1 MTSPFLPSPFSY
13 NDSPQG
19 GQPMPM
25 IIAGRDPSDTVDKQY
40 AAGYLWL
47 SSLDIKINGVAG
59 SGNLWVQSGN
69 SAGSPNW
76 TAVTAG
82 AAGGVSTISDGAT
95 QVFPLAGNI
104 ALVSTPN
111 QITVTSSVPSHEL
124 IFSIP
129 TVFIAPGSIASTTT
143 MTVGTT
149 LAVTGDATFGDDVA
163 ITDDVTIGGDLTVTG
178 TITFGGITVNGTVD
192 INTVG
197 AGTTTIGNAA
207 AGAITVDVGTGDFT
221 VNGGGNE
228 IHIGDDAAAN
238 IIVIGSQTGAASLHL
253 QAGTGD
259 ILIDGAVTTAITI
272 GDNNQTG
279 LISLGVSTDGQDI
292 DIGSATN
299 TSAQV
304 IDIGNGASGA
314 NSTVRILSGTGT
326 AGVGTLALGNN
337 PRVTVAGMTDVA
349 PAASRT
355 TTIGGGT
362 VVVAAVTDTIDI
374 GPDGATTNA
383 NSVKTVNVN
392 TGGVTLGQVL
402 TNIATGAV
410 TSGTH
415 TTAVASGNRAAGTMA
430 LNLMTGT
437 GTKTANLGNADGL
450 TTFNVDAITLV
461 NDSINVNTSI
471 NTGTSTGTVAIGN
484 ALATA
489 ITADAVAIS
498 LDSSA
503 ASNFTVTGAGADLTL
518 SSVGGSVLVEST
530 ENAALAIRLHANGGT
545 SETIQIHSDQGTGV
559 GSINLLSDVGG
570 ITLTATGL
578 ASADAINLEATA
590 GGVDVD
596 AALQIN
602 IASSQNAVDAIRIVA
617 SAGGI
622 DIDAV
627 GAATEDINITNTGG
641 SVVVVATE
649 AIADSIVLS
658 SSAGGIDILA
668 PGAGAGLDIDIVNT
682 GGSVN
687 ITATEAAANA
697 IVLTAS
703 NAAGGIDITTGGGS
717 VDISSAGF
725 VTMVANAASVASP
738 TASST
743 QNFNVGAATFTGFTT
758 ASAASQ
764 TFTITNSL
772 VSATSQL
779 FVSIANEG
787 ANDAQMTIQRVK
799 RLAGSFEVYTKNNG
813 AAALNGNVT
822 ITWWLIG

>member
-1 MTSPFLPSPFSY
+1 MSSPFVPSSFTY
-13 NDSPQG
+13 GDLPQG
-19 GQPMPM
+19 GALTP
-25 IIAGRDPSDTVDKQY
+25 IVVAGRVPSNTTDRQY
-40 AAGYLWL
+40 QAGYLWL
-47 SSLDIKINGVAG
+47 SSLDQGGNGTA
-59 SGNLWVQSGN
+59 WIQAGN
-69 SAGSPNW
+69 SAGTPNW
-76 TAVTAG
+76 TAVSAG
-82 AAGGVSTISDGAT
+82 SAGGVSTISDGST
-95 QVFPLAGNI
+95 QVFPSAGNI

-111 QITVTSSVPSHEL
+111 QVTVTSSAPSFEL

-129 TVFIAPGSIASTTT
+129 AAFIAPGSIASTSTLT
-143 MTVGTT
+143 AGTSLTVGT
-149 LAVTGDATFGDDVA
+149 DATIGDDLTV
-163 ITDDVTIGGDLTVTG
+163 TDDCLIGGDLTVTG

-192 INTVG
+192 INTAG

-207 AGAITVDVGTGDFT
+207 AGAITIDVGTGNFAL
-221 VNGGGNE
+221 NGGGNTVG
-228 IHIGDDAAAN
+228 IANDGAAN
-238 IIVIGSQTGAASLHL
+238 LVTVGSTTGVASLTL

-259 ILIDGAVTTAITI
+259 MTLTGATTTQILIGSTT
-272 GDNNQTG
+272 QTG
-279 LISLGVSTDGQDI
+279 LIVLGRSTAGQDI
-292 DIGSATN
+292 DIGSAIN
-299 TSAQV
+299 ASAQV
-304 IDIGNGASGA
+304 IDIANGASAA
-314 NSTVRILSGTGT
+314 NSTVNILSGTGT
-326 AGVGTLALGNN
+326 AGAGTLALGNN

-450 TTFNVDAITLV
+450 TTFNVDAITLI
-461 NDSINVNTSI
+461 NDSINVDTSI
-471 NTGTSTGTVAIGN
+471 NTGTSTGNVLIGN

-489 ITADAVAIS
+489 ITADAVTFSIDATT
-498 LDSSA
+498 
-503 ASNFTVTGAGADLTL
+503 ASNVTVTGAGADLTL
-518 SSVGGSVLVEST
+518 SSVLGSVLVSST
-530 ENAALAIRLHANGGT
+530 EDAALAIRLHANGGT
-545 SETIQIHSDQGTGV
+545 SETIQLHSDLGTGV

-578 ASADAINLEATA
+578 ASADAINLEAPA
-590 GGVDVD
+590 GGIDVD

-602 IASSQNAVDAIRIVA
+602 IASSQNAIDAIRIVA

-687 ITATEAAANA
+687 ITATESIATA
-697 IVLTAS
+697 IVVTAS
-703 NAAGGIDITTGGGS
+703 GAAGGIDLTTGGGS
-717 VDISSAGF
+717 IDLSSAGF
-725 VTMVANAASVASP
+725 VTMVAATDTQASP
-738 TASST
+738 SATAT
-743 QNFNVGAATFTGFTT
+743 IDTNVGAATFTGFTT
-758 ASAASQ
+758 ASAATQ
-764 TFTITNSL
+764 TFTITNAL
-772 VSATSQL
+772 ISATSQL

-787 ANDAQMTIQRVK
+787 ANDAQMTVQRVK
-799 RLAGSFEVYTKNNG
+799 RLAGSFEVYTINNG

-822 ITWWLIG
+822 ITFWAIG